1 VNLKLYNLCLVGF
14 GNVGR
19 ALVRLL
25 LEKDERMR
33 REHGVAWRLTGV
45 GTRRMGWLANADG
58 LDTTALL
65 ESGTPAHTRCADV
78 NEWLRIAKA
87 DVLLEA
93 SSLSKR
99 DGQPAISYIRAALEH
114 GAHVASA
121 NKGPLVH
128 AYDELRALAREKQRC
143 FLFES
148 TVMDGTP
155 IFSLFREALPVAG
168 LRGFR
173 GLLNSTTNVVLAEME
188 AGRTLAEAVK
198 RAQEIGVA
206 ETDPTDDL
214 EGWDAAVKVVAL
226 ARVLMGAPLRLEEV
240 ERRGIATVTPEQVR
254 AARAAGMP
262 YKLICRAERRGE
274 RVVASVRPKQI
285 PLSDPLAPLTGTTS
299 CLHFDIDVFGLTIIE
314 HKPGVEATAYGLLA
328 DFLRAVREPLE
339 PQGA

>member
-1 VNLKLYNLCLVGF
+1 MHDVNLKTYNLCLVGF

-25 LEKDERMR
+25 HEKDERMR
-33 REHGVAWRLTGV
+33 REHGVAWQLAGV
-45 GTRRMGWLANADG
+45 ATRRMGWLANPEG

-65 ESGTPAHTRCADV
+65 EGRTPAHTRCAEV
-78 NEWLRIAKA
+78 RAWLRAAKA

-99 DGQPAISYIRAALEH
+99 DGQPAIDYIRAALEH

-128 AYDELRALAREKQRC
+128 AYDELRALAREKQRR

-155 IFSLFREALPVAG
+155 VFSMFRETLPVAG

-188 AGRTLAEAVK
+188 AGRTLDEAVK

-214 EGWDAAVKVVAL
+214 EGWDAAVKIVAL
-226 ARVLMGAPLRLEEV
+226 ARVLMGAPLRLEDV
-240 ERRGIATVTPEQVR
+240 ERQGIASVTPEQVR
-254 AARAAGMP
+254 AARAAGKP
-262 YKLICRAERRGE
+262 YKLICRAERQGE
-274 RVVASVRPKQI
+274 RVIASVRPEQI

-299 CLHFDIDVFGLTIIE
+299 CLHFDIDVFGLTLIE
-314 HKPGVEATAYGLLA
+314 HKPGVEATAYGLLV
-328 DFLRAVREPLE
+328 DFLRAAREPIE
-339 PQGA
+339 P